1 MISLQELAGSI
12 RRIGFACRGC
22 GTCCGPSGGDAGRV
36 LVSPPEI
43 RALIA
48 VSGDEWGDAVEP
60 YPEWIDG
67 PDESRYTLAWCLKHG
82 EKGCRFNVG
91 GRCRIY
97 SARPWICRTY
107 PFMLDGNRLLVSEC
121 PGLGGHI
128 AEEDAY
134 TLASM
139 LMDRQVAEFAEEER
153 LKPHIAQAHIPSGSR
168 AVIDGE
174 GVKVLH
180 G

>member
-1 MISLQELAGSI
+1 MIDLPLLAGAI

-22 GTCCGPSGGDAGRV
+22 GTCCGPGGDDTGRV

-43 RALIA
+43 RGLLA
-48 VSGDEWGDAVEP
+48 VSGEVWDEAVEP
-60 YPEWIDG
+60 YPGWIDAAN
-67 PDESRYTLAWCLKHG
+67 DSRYTLAWCLKRG
-82 EKGCRFNVG
+82 ESGCRFHTE

-107 PFMLDGNRLLVSEC
+107 PFMLDGDRLLVSDC
-121 PGLGGHI
+121 PGLGAPI

-139 LMDRQVAEFAEEER
+139 LMDRQLAEFAEEER
-153 LKPHIAQAHIPSGSR
+153 LKPHIAPARIPSGVR
-168 AVIDGE
+168 AVIDSD
-174 GVKVLH
+174 GVKVLR

>member
-1 MISLQELAGSI
+1 MTSLQEIAGAI
-12 RRIGFACRGC
+12 RRIGFTCRGC
-22 GTCCGPSGGDAGRV
+22 GTCCGPSGDDTGRV

-43 RALIA
+43 RALLA
-48 VSGDEWGDAVEP
+48 ASGDEWDDAVEP

-67 PDESRYTLAWCLKHG
+67 PEESRYTLAWCLKQG
-82 EKGCRFNVG
+82 ENGCRFQAG

-107 PFMLDGNRLLVSEC
+107 PFMLDGNRLLVSDC
-121 PGLGGHI
+121 PGLGGPI

-134 TLASM
+134 TLALM
-139 LMDRQVAEFAEEER
+139 LMDRQIAEFSEGER
-153 LKPHIAQAHIPSGSR
+153 LKPHIAHACIPSGTQV
-168 AVIDGE
+168 VIDSE